1 MTLQSV
7 KIETIYKM
15 KKQPKKTRNI
25 LLFLLAFLGLGAIGG
40 GGVFIISPSGK
51 LMGMPLSML
60 KNSPFNNF
68 LLPGIILFSV
78 LGFVPILLIIALL
91 KKPESKLA
99 ERINFFKD
107 MHWSWSFS
115 IYIAFIL
122 IFWIQI
128 QMVFLSAVHWL
139 HTFYMFFAVVIIFV
153 GLLPQVRNLY
163 KTNCNPKP
171 LINK

>member
-1 MTLQSV
+1 
-7 KIETIYKM
+7 M
-15 KKQPKKTRNI
+15 KSKATRN
-25 LLFLLAFLGLGAIGG
+25 LLIALMGFLGLGAIGG

-51 LMGMPLSML
+51 WMGMPLSML
-60 KNSPFNNF
+60 NNSPFNNF
-68 LLPGIILFSV
+68 LIPGIILFSV
-78 LGFVPILLIIALL
+78 LGLVPIMLIIALL
-91 KKPESKLA
+91 KKPQSKLA

-128 QMVFLSAVHWL
+128 QMEFLSAVHWL

-153 GLLPQVRNLY
+153 ALLPQVRNQY
-163 KTNCNPKP
+163 KK
-171 LINK
+171 

>member
-1 MTLQSV
+1 
-7 KIETIYKM
+7 M
-15 KKQPKKTRNI
+15 KSKATRN
-25 LLFLLAFLGLGAIGG
+25 LLIGLLGFLGLGAIGG
-40 GGVFIISPSGK
+40 GGIFIISPSGK
-51 LMGMPLSML
+51 LMGMPISML
-60 KNSPFNNF
+60 NSSPFNNF

-78 LGFVPILLIIALL
+78 LGVVPIMLAIALL

-128 QMVFLSAVHWL
+128 QMIFLSAVHWL
-139 HTFYMFFAVVIIFV
+139 HTFYMFLAVAIIFV
-153 GLLPQVRNLY
+153 ALLSQVRNQY
-163 KTNCNPKP
+163 KK
-171 LINK
+171 

>member
-1 MTLQSV
+1 
-7 KIETIYKM
+7 M
-15 KKQPKKTRNI
+15 KSKATRN
-25 LLFLLAFLGLGAIGG
+25 LLIALLAFLGLGGIGG
-40 GGVFIISPSGK
+40 GGVFIISPSGE
-51 LMGMPLSML
+51 LMGMPLSIL
-60 KNSPFNNF
+60 KNSPFTNF

-78 LGFVPILLIIALL
+78 LGLVPIMLVIALL

-107 MHWSWSFS
+107 MHWSWSFT

-128 QMVFLSAVHWL
+128 QMVFLSSVHWL

-153 GLLPQVRNLY
+153 SLLSQVRNLY
-163 KTNCNPKP
+163 KTNCNANPNT
-171 LINK
+171 NK